1 MHNHSTG
8 ILRLFYIS
16 KHVLGAC
23 IWENVRKNILN
34 SLITI
39 IGQTKFLYQIK
50 QPN

>member
-23 IWENVRKNILN
+23 IWKNVRKNTIL
-34 SLITI
+34 
-39 IGQTKFLYQIK
+39 GQTKFLYQIK
-50 QPN
+50 QPYIK

>member
-23 IWENVRKNILN
+23 IWKKCEKKHNL
-34 SLITI
+34 LITI
-39 IGQTKFLYQIK
+39 TGQTKFIYQIK
-50 QPN
+50 QP

>member
-1 MHNHSTG
+1 MHNHSSG

-23 IWENVRKNILN
+23 IWENVEKKHN

-50 QPN
+50 QP

>member
-1 MHNHSTG
+1 MHNHSSG

-23 IWENVRKNILN
+23 MYMEKCEKKHN

-50 QPN
+50 QP